1 MDCLFCSIISGDI
14 PSRRVAADQTG
25 IAFLDVAPFQDGHTL
40 VVPRRHVRDLLSND
54 GELARITPL
63 VTKVSQLLVD
73 RLGAQGINIVSNVGE
88 VAGQSVFHLHVHLIP
103 RYEAEPGFDAMRSR
117 RPLRDPAE
125 VLAQI
130 QG

>member
-1 MDCLFCSIISGDI
+1 MDCLFCSIIAGDI
-14 PSRRVAADQTG
+14 PSRRVADDQTG